1 LRSFFLLLRFLSSS
15 RFVGVVCPCFT
26 VYLLLREE
34 MKKNVRRVVVTFP
47 PYDEKIK
54 SCKGARFLQRVAL
67 VVIER
72 TRRERRKNSKED
84 KEEEDRVVFFEPR
97 RRQKKKK

>member
-1 LRSFFLLLRFLSSS
+1 MR
-15 RFVGVVCPCFT
+15 GN
-26 VYLLLREE
+26 EE
-34 MKKNVRRVVVTFP
+34 KCQLRVVVTFP

>member
-1 LRSFFLLLRFLSSS
+1 MR
-15 RFVGVVCPCFT
+15 GN
-26 VYLLLREE
+26 EE
-34 MKKNVRRVVVTFP
+34 KCQLRVVVTFP

-72 TRRERRKNSKED
+72 TRRRRKNSKED